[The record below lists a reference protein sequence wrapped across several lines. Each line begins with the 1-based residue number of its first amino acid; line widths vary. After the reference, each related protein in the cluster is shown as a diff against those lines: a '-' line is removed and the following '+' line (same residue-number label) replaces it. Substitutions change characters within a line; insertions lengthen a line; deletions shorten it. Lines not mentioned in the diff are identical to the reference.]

1 MQLSDCSGTI
11 ELVAFNQLASEN
23 LISTMELH
31 KVYKLSYVEVK
42 EMNLGCQKWPSRT
55 GSAFELLVT
64 KETEIIQIN
73 EPSSLYIFQEA
84 SRIDEPQT
92 AHFYSKQD
100 SESRLHSK
108 YSNYVALSV
117 LESLKPDSI
126 ISVLGLI
133 SQVDTVRTLPNK
145 DDLSLRNFR
154 IIDTTSQSVSVAVW
168 GKEAEEFSFEIDDIV
183 DISKCKLTN
192 FGGRSLSVLW
202 STTLRKVDLQHDLT
216 TEVSKL
222 VDFSLNLKNKRK
234 LSDDSVQ
241 NITNKILKSD

>member
-1 MQLSDCSGTI
+1 MAIKT
-11 ELVAFNQLASEN
+11 E
-23 LISTMELH
+23 
-31 KVYKLSYVEVK
+31 
-42 EMNLGCQKWPSRT
+42 
-55 GSAFELLVT
+55 SAFELLVT
-64 KETEIIQIN
+64 KETEIIPIN

-84 SRIDEPQT
+84 SRIDEPLT

-108 YSNYVALSV
+108 YSNYVALDV
-117 LESLKPDSI
+117 LDSLKPDSI

-133 SQVDTVRTLPNK
+133 SQVDTVRTSVPNK
-145 DDLSLRNFR
+145 DDFSLRNFR

-168 GKEAEEFSFEIDDIV
+168 GKEAEEFSFELGDIV

-216 TEVSKL
+216 TEVSHL
-222 VDFSLNLKNKRK
+222 VDLSLNLNNKRK

-241 NITNKILKSD
+241 IVTNKILKSD